1 MILKNENEQFK
12 TIDYMQEESVVII
25 SINRPEA
32 MNSFNAQLR
41 SELLYGLKRAAS
53 ANDTRVII
61 IKGNGKNFS
70 AGADLKNTEDVHK
83 SLEEVLNREYRPIFD
98 LISNIDIPV
107 IASVHGSAAGIGLSL
122 ALCCDLMI
130 MSDDAFLLAPFTS
143 ISLAPDGGM
152 NWFLVHQLGYRKAF
166 QICIESER
174 IGAEYCVANG
184 LANKCVPAENLF
196 SETLI
201 WAKNIAKRAPLSV
214 TATKKIMR
222 YAASHSWSETYDM
235 EVPVQQKL
243 IDSNDFTEGV
253 KAFIEKREPGF
264 NGD

>member
-1 MILKNENEQFK
+1 MVLKNENEQFQ
-12 TIDYMQEESVVII
+12 TVDYTQDDSVVVIT
-25 SINRPEA
+25 INRPEA
-32 MNSFNAQLR
+32 MNSFDAQLR
-41 SELLYGLKRAAS
+41 SDLLRALKKAKL
-53 ANDTRVII
+53 ANDVRVII

-70 AGADLKNTEDVHK
+70 AGADLKNTEDVQK
-83 SLEEVLNREYRPIFD
+83 SLEEVLNNEYRPIFD

-143 ISLAPDGGM
+143 ISLVPDGGM

-166 QICIESER
+166 QLCIESER
-174 IGAEYCVANG
+174 IDAKYCVKYG
-184 LANKCVPAENLF
+184 LANKCVPTEALD
-196 SETLI
+196 SEALI
-201 WAKNIAKRAPLSV
+201 WARNIAKRAPLSV
-214 TATKKIMR
+214 TATKKIMK
-222 YAASHSWSETYDM
+222 YAANHSWSETYDM

-243 IDSNDFTEGV
+243 IDSNDFKEGV
-253 KAFIEKREPGF
+253 KAFIEKREPRF

>member
-12 TIDYMQEESVVII
+12 TIDYTQEESVVII

-152 NWFLVHQLGYRKAF
+152 GFRNMKPARDPLFPIIARTGPKECVSRFDGHPDRGSY
-166 QICIESER
+166 SR
-174 IGAEYCVANG
+174 IRTFRRNHSSFSYPPSHIAGVAR
-184 LANKCVPAENLF
+184 V
-196 SETLI
+196 
-201 WAKNIAKRAPLSV
+201 
-214 TATKKIMR
+214 
-222 YAASHSWSETYDM
+222 SW
-235 EVPVQQKL
+235 
-243 IDSNDFTEGV
+243 
-253 KAFIEKREPGF
+253 EPGKAHVDVQ
-264 NGD
+264 NSVMGLS